1 MKFTF
6 NTDLHKQIKIIV
18 YLFLFT
24 LAVAIFLSGGLS
36 VLERFSVDQQ
46 LTLGLLVFAVYLWIA
61 APIPTGAS
69 SFLILALML
78 LLNLVDTV
86 EEVLAGFLSPAIYFI
101 LLLSIIS
108 HVLVKVGLDQVVS
121 RFLIRC
127 SKGGIRFIIIGL
139 PLFVLI
145 SPIIL
150 PSAVARFK
158 ILFPLIQNMN
168 YLYGFAEK
176 SIFQK
181 YSLYIIGMLNQ
192 NVTTVIFTGG
202 GFPILASQ
210 LIRDYNIADLGWV
223 EWFIMIAPPLWL
235 GSIFMVL
242 FVWYY
247 LKMTMPDEKITTFL
261 NKEKDIN
268 EERGEVFSTKF
279 WFVLV
284 SFFLMIIV
292 WIVTDQEKV
301 PLLLPPMLLVA
312 FYAIPKI
319 RLVTNRMLRDYDW
332 ENFLLLGASFS
343 LGLLLES
350 NGTAEALANL
360 LIGFIPEGT
369 SIVIKVV
376 IIAFIVFV
384 LRFFFIVPSSAIIV
398 IFPIVISYS
407 ELIGIPP
414 IQLAFLVVM
423 IIGGMMILPIHTT
436 TTYLA
441 YGTGIFSRREQYV
454 FGMLT
459 SILFVII
466 AILSVFFYW

>member
-1 MKFTF
+1 
-6 NTDLHKQIKIIV
+6 
-18 YLFLFT
+18 
-24 LAVAIFLSGGLS
+24 
-36 VLERFSVDQQ
+36 
-46 LTLGLLVFAVYLWIA
+46 
-61 APIPTGAS
+61 
-69 SFLILALML
+69 
-78 LLNLVDTV
+78 
-86 EEVLAGFLSPAIYFI
+86 
-101 LLLSIIS
+101 
-108 HVLVKVGLDQVVS
+108 
-121 RFLIRC
+121 
-127 SKGGIRFIIIGL
+127 
-139 PLFVLI
+139 
-145 SPIIL
+145 
-150 PSAVARFK
+150 
-158 ILFPLIQNMN
+158 
-168 YLYGFAEK
+168 
-176 SIFQK
+176 
-181 YSLYIIGMLNQ
+181 
-192 NVTTVIFTGG
+192 
-202 GFPILASQ
+202 
-210 LIRDYNIADLGWV
+210 
-223 EWFIMIAPPLWL
+223 
-235 GSIFMVL
+235 
-242 FVWYY
+242 
-247 LKMTMPDEKITTFL
+247 
-261 NKEKDIN
+261 
-268 EERGEVFSTKF
+268 
-279 WFVLV
+279 
-284 SFFLMIIV
+284 MIIV

-319 RLVTNRMLRDYDW
+319 GLVTNRMLRDYDW

-384 LRFFFIVPSSAIIV
+384 LRFFFIVPSSAIVV